1 MATPSICT
9 FEKFID
15 VKVEVNVLLLKSTL
29 IQYCHLS
36 CTSIQFRCHMRNCIL
51 LFLLLLIGP
60 SSFAGKF
67 NFLHFQSHEAK
78 IGLASNTKL
87 HAGILSYTS
96 YWRLG
101 STKCKFQSG
110 LGLRMGST
118 FGGSSTRYP
127 TAPAYLTKG
136 SSSFGAL
143 FKPRQEKNIDTLN
156 IAASQT
162 TSFNVQWVLRYQVNS
177 RWALEFNTDL
187 IGFSFGGAQDATLY
201 YGEHNNAKRNTKATP
216 SNVNGRLLG
225 DHNWGTLYTECNV
238 QYLLKGKHRLSVGIH
253 YMVNEYIVDK
263 PVLYTNSNDVVVS
276 TDRYRSKSILGSLA
290 YIRRFE

>member
-1 MATPSICT
+1 MASQLIYS
-9 FEKFID
+9 FEKFIGA
-15 VKVEVNVLLLKSTL
+15 KVQVNVLLLNSTL
-29 IQYCHLS
+29 IQDCHLS
-36 CTSIQFRCHMRNCIL
+36 CTSIQFRMLMRNCML
-51 LFLLLLIGP
+51 LFLLLLIAP

-78 IGLASNTKL
+78 IGLASNSKL

-110 LGLRMGST
+110 IGLRMGST

-136 SSSFGAL
+136 SSSFDAL
-143 FKPRQEKNIDTLN
+143 FKQRQEKNIDTLK

-162 TSFNVQWVLRYQVNS
+162 TSFNVQWALRYQVNS
-177 RWALEFNTDL
+177 TWAVEFNTDL
-187 IGFSFGGAQDATLY
+187 IGFSLGGEQESTLY
-201 YGEHNNAKRNTKATP
+201 YGERNNAKRTTKATP
-216 SNVNGRLLG
+216 SNINGRLLG

-238 QYLLKGKHRLSVGIH
+238 QYLLKGKHRLAVGIH
-253 YMVNEYIVDK
+253 YIVNEYIVDK
-263 PVLYTNSNDVVVS
+263 PVLYTNSSDVVVS

-290 YIRRFE
+290 YIRRF